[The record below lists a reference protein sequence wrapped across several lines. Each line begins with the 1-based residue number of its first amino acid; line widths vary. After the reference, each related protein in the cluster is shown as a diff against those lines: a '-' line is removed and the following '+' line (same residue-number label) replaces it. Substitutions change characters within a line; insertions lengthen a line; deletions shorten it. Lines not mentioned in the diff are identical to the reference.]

1 MRIAWRW
8 RFGGKGRRHGL
19 PSRLIVSVTSYPPRF
34 GVLATALR
42 GLLRQTVQ
50 ADETV
55 LWIAHK
61 DMALLPKEVT
71 DLQAEGLT
79 IRATEDLRSYKKIV
93 PALDTSPEAFLCTA
107 DDDVYYWSTWL
118 EELVD
123 EIRGDSL
130 VVACHRAHEVA
141 LDAEG
146 RYGPYAK
153 WKLDASFRGES
164 GNLFPTGIGGVLYSP
179 GTLRH
184 SAEDRRS
191 IELASNNDDIWLY
204 WMGRRN
210 GARYRTAGRHRD
222 LITLK
227 GSQAE
232 ALWHGN
238 LSEGR
243 NDGMI
248 RATAER
254 YGYPPI
260 PSRGPLMKESLGGTR

>member
-1 MRIAWRW
+1 M
-8 RFGGKGRRHGL
+8 K
-19 PSRLIVSVTSYPPRF
+19 
-34 GVLATALR
+34 
-42 GLLRQTVQ
+42 GLLRQTVHP
-50 ADETV
+50 DETV

-61 DMALLPKEVT
+61 DMPLLPKEVT
-71 DLQAEGLT
+71 DLEREGLT

-93 PALDTSPEAFLCTA
+93 PALDTYPEAYICTA

-123 EIRGDSL
+123 EIRGDAL
-130 VVACHRAHEVA
+130 VVACHRGHEIAVDA
-141 LDAEG
+141 LG
-146 RYGPYAK
+146 RYGPYAE
-153 WKLDASFRGES
+153 WELDVPQRAES
-164 GNLFPTGIGGVLYSP
+164 ESLFPTGIGGVLYSP
-179 GTLRH
+179 GTLQHR
-184 SAEDRRS
+184 AEDREA
-191 IELASNNDDIWLY
+191 IAALCPHNDDIWLY

-210 GARYRTAGRHRD
+210 GARYRTAGKHRF

-254 YGYPPI
+254 YGYPAV
-260 PSRGPLMKESLGGTR
+260 SGRGAAKEGVEGSGVERDSELRAEDLSVMSSER